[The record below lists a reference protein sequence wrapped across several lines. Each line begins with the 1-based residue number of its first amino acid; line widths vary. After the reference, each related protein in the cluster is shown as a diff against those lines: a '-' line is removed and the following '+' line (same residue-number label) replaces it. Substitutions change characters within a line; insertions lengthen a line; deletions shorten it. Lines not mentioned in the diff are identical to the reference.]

1 MAKLTIELT
10 TKTIKK
16 AALLTADMDLS
27 NEDMQKIEEQEIT
40 VSEAK
45 LNELLGSE
53 GVMMSA
59 AILIAQFIKKVG
71 LSKQRKDDIKRFY
84 YYKSTLRGKTIYLN
98 VAETDFIQ
106 NDGKLI
112 HKRFLYSVTDKLKQ

>member
-59 AILIAQFIKKVG
+59 AILIAQFLENG
-71 LSKQRKDDIKRFY
+71 
-84 YYKSTLRGKTIYLN
+84 T
-98 VAETDFIQ
+98 E
-106 NDGKLI
+106 
-112 HKRFLYSVTDKLKQ
+112 

>member
-27 NEDMQKIEEQEIT
+27 NEDMQKIAEQEIT
-40 VSEAK
+40 VEEAK
-45 LNELLGSE
+45 LDELLGSE

-59 AILIAQFIKKVG
+59 AILIAQFLENG
-71 LSKQRKDDIKRFY
+71 
-84 YYKSTLRGKTIYLN
+84 T
-98 VAETDFIQ
+98 E
-106 NDGKLI
+106 
-112 HKRFLYSVTDKLKQ
+112 

>member
-40 VSEAK
+40 VEEAK
-45 LNELLGSE
+45 LDELLGSE

-59 AILIAQFIKKVG
+59 AILIAQFLENG
-71 LSKQRKDDIKRFY
+71 
-84 YYKSTLRGKTIYLN
+84 T
-98 VAETDFIQ
+98 E
-106 NDGKLI
+106 
-112 HKRFLYSVTDKLKQ
+112 

>member
-16 AALLTADMDLS
+16 AALLIEDMDLS

-59 AILIAQFIKKVG
+59 AILIAQFLENG
-71 LSKQRKDDIKRFY
+71 
-84 YYKSTLRGKTIYLN
+84 T
-98 VAETDFIQ
+98 E
-106 NDGKLI
+106 
-112 HKRFLYSVTDKLKQ
+112 

>member
-16 AALLTADMDLS
+16 AALLIEDMDLS

-40 VSEAK
+40 VEEAK
-45 LNELLGSE
+45 LDELLGSE

-59 AILIAQFIKKVG
+59 AILIAQFLENG
-71 LSKQRKDDIKRFY
+71 
-84 YYKSTLRGKTIYLN
+84 T
-98 VAETDFIQ
+98 E
-106 NDGKLI
+106 
-112 HKRFLYSVTDKLKQ
+112 

>member
-10 TKTIKK
+10 TKTVKK

-59 AILIAQFIKKVG
+59 AILIAQFLENG
-71 LSKQRKDDIKRFY
+71 
-84 YYKSTLRGKTIYLN
+84 T
-98 VAETDFIQ
+98 E
-106 NDGKLI
+106 
-112 HKRFLYSVTDKLKQ
+112 